1 MQSLDRRRTAI
12 GSTMFA
18 RDRLLTAGIVALTTL
33 AQACSACL
41 KREQLNT
48 LQQQVELQNLSESEP
63 SMLAAARSA
72 GATLLRLLPL
82 ELYEPE
88 LIPTEDESVYR
99 LFDAQRGERLVI
111 AIPSRAWRYT
121 RLAQSGDTFFILE
134 PKPTQRQTDQ
144 VDACACDAGPHHVIE
159 IWHVFFVEPR
169 ASVTVQRITVP
180 MIERV
185 LDVRCRGYAL

>member
-1 MQSLDRRRTAI
+1 
-12 GSTMFA
+12 MFA

-63 SMLAAARSA
+63 SMRAAARSA
-72 GATLLRLLPL
+72 GATLLRLLPQ

-99 LFDAQRGERLVI
+99 LFDAPRGERLVI

-144 VDACACDAGPHHVIE
+144 VDACACGAGPYNVIGV
-159 IWHVFFVEPR
+159 WHVFFVEPR

-185 LDVRCRGYAL
+185 LDVRCRGYAR